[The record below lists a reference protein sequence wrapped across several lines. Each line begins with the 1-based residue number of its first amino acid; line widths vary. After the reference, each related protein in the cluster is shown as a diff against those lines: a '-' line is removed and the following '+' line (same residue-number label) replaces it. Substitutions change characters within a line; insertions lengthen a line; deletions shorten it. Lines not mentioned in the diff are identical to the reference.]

1 MNKKKKDNSRCTE
14 QSQYKLNK
22 GNTCVTHVTRG
33 MSRKV
38 LGRYGENIASWV
50 LRSKGYLE
58 ISRNVQLK
66 SGEIDIL
73 TYRQGIQYLIEVKT
87 AKLYISPANRSSI
100 ENTDGECLILP
111 EENLS
116 RTKIRK
122 LRTLRRELV
131 FEQANGKFREVLDY
145 LANSAHLETRI
156 VGIVVYVFCSSRSFC
171 IDNWKKSILKIKVK
185 YFSI

>member
-1 MNKKKKDNSRCTE
+1 MNKKKMHNSSCAE
-14 QSQYKLNK
+14 QSQYKLYK
-22 GNTCVTHVTRG
+22 GNTCVTHVTQG
-33 MSRKV
+33 MSRKI
-38 LGRYGENIASWV
+38 LGRFGENIASWI

-58 ISRNVQLK
+58 ISRNVQLE

-100 ENTDGECLILP
+100 ENTEGECLILP

-122 LRTLRRELV
+122 LRTLRRELL
-131 FEQANGKFREVLDY
+131 FEQTNGKFREVLDS
-145 LANSAHLETRI
+145 LTNSAHLETRI
-156 VGIVVYVFCSSRSFC
+156 VGIAVHVFCSSRSFC
-171 IDNWKKSILKIKVK
+171 VDNWKKSILKIKVK
-185 YFSI
+185 YFPI